1 MAAGNKSE
9 EVLRFEKEHLQLL
22 SEKHPDKFEILH
34 CCAVAELK
42 RIG

>member
-22 SEKHPDKFEILH
+22 SEKHPDKFKILH
-34 CCAVAELK
+34 YCAFAELK
-42 RIG
+42 RIR